1 MFISADISTD
11 MPACRF
17 IGVIT
22 HLRGVRLRAGLAGRG
37 SLAAPALTSSSRVGL
52 RLHSALDRLLQ
63 CKPLAGGFYSEIR
76 NAE

>member
-11 MPACRF
+11 MPAWQF

-22 HLRGVRLRAGLAGRG
+22 HLRGVRLHAGLAGRG
-37 SLAAPALTSSSRVGL
+37 SLAVPAHISPSRVDL

-63 CKPLAGGFYSEIR
+63 CNPLASGFYSEIR